1 MSSVTVAS
9 SQKVAAVGQ
18 PPKTIEEFFGRVAT
32 GDADISLAV
41 MRSPAGWS
49 EPGQTPEFTERTAV
63 LKGRLVV
70 ELRDDTIIVGPGES
84 ITVPGGTWVRYA
96 TPDEDTEYVA
106 VCTPAFS
113 PDTVHR
119 DE

>member
-1 MSSVTVAS
+1 MGVTVAAS
-9 SQKVAAVGQ
+9 KTVAAVGE
-18 PPKTIEEFFGRVAT
+18 PPKTIEEFCGRVAT
-32 GDADISLAV
+32 GDADISIAV

-63 LKGRLVV
+63 MKGRLVV
-70 ELRDDTIIVGPGES
+70 HLRDETLTVGAGQS
-84 ITVPGGTWVRYA
+84 ITVPAGTWVRYE
-96 TPDEDTEYVA
+96 TPEATEYVA
-106 VCTPAFS
+106 VCIPAFS

>member
-1 MSSVTVAS
+1 MREPAINASVHVP
-9 SQKVAAVGQ
+9 AVGE
-18 PPKTIEEFFGRVAT
+18 PPKLIEEFCGRASN
-32 GDADISLAV
+32 GDESMSIAV

-63 LKGRLVV
+63 ISGTLLVHHPSGTV
-70 ELRDDTIIVGPGES
+70 RVTAGNAIVAPAGL
-84 ITVPGGTWVRYA
+84 WVRYE
-96 TPDEDTEYVA
+96 TPEATEYVS
-106 VCTPAFS
+106 VCVPAFS

>member
-1 MSSVTVAS
+1 MGSVTVTK
-9 SQKVAAVGQ
+9 SQKVEAVGT

-32 GDADISLAV
+32 GDADVSIAV

-63 LKGRLVV
+63 MKGRLVV
-70 ELRDDTIIVGPGES
+70 HLRDETVTVGAGQS
-84 ITVPGGTWVRYA
+84 ITVPGGTWVQYE
-96 TPDEDTEYVA
+96 TPEDTEYLA
-106 VCTPAFS
+106 VCIPAFS